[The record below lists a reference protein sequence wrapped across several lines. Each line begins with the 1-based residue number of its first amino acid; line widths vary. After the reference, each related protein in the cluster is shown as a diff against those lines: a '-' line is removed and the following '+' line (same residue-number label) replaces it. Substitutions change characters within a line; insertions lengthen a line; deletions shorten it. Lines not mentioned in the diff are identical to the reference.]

1 MTGKTASLNTAK
13 KARIVNTLFTV
24 YILTIITLLVIP
36 TSGTLKLDK
45 YFLGIR
51 TDHFIH
57 ATLFLPFMSYIW
69 IRNLHRESW
78 SGHLKFFLIGILFAA
93 FCESL
98 HYFIK
103 YRSFDV
109 HDFYANV
116 TGLTIGNLV
125 FLFKSPRY

>member
-1 MTGKTASLNTAK
+1 MEAIASKTKRSKIVTA
-13 KARIVNTLFTV
+13 LFVT

-36 TSGTLKLDK
+36 TNGAIKLDK
-45 YFLGIR
+45 YFFGIR

-57 ATLFLPFMSYIW
+57 ASLFLPFMGYIW
-69 IRNLHRESW
+69 IRNLHSNK
-78 SGHLKFFLIGILFAA
+78 LKGFFKYYLIGILFAA

-109 HDFYANV
+109 HDFYANF
-116 TGLTIGNLV
+116 TGLTLGNLI
-125 FLFKSPRY
+125 FLFKSPKL